1 MKNGPTIGRHSSGRL
16 YTTMTVNGKK
26 KFIWGATEQEVRD
39 KWLELRYMSS
49 RGYNV
54 TDNPTMEEYA
64 IKWYNL
70 FIKPRQGRGGA
81 VKTKE
86 MYINAVEVHII
97 PALGYKRIKDITT
110 SDVQGLLNQITS
122 SKSLQHKVRITLN
135 QIFVKAMA
143 DRLIAHNPIIGTDPV
158 EAGEPVRSVYTPEQR
173 AILLEVLEDHAIF
186 PLVFTILNTGMRVT
200 EALALMR
207 TRDLDLD
214 AGKIYVR
221 EAVEYIRGKPQKK
234 PPKTKRGVRTIP
246 IPSAFADWLRG
257 YLAGVQSLYVFP
269 GTDGGQMGKTKLT
282 NMQRKANEKLA
293 KWFDMVEAAQDKAA
307 KGIELSK
314 QEKDLL
320 LKAKQI
326 CGDGPIGE
334 HRFKLHFRTLRHTYC
349 TELFDLGIDELSAA
363 KIMGHTVTIMR
374 EIYTHIQKKRQ
385 QKTIDKIENLY
396 GDFQGLALVKSR
408 EQV

>member
-1 MKNGPTIGRHSSGRL
+1 
-16 YTTMTVNGKK
+16 
-26 KFIWGATEQEVRD
+26 
-39 KWLELRYMSS
+39 
-49 RGYNV
+49 
-54 TDNPTMEEYA
+54 
-64 IKWYNL
+64 
-70 FIKPRQGRGGA
+70 
-81 VKTKE
+81 
-86 MYINAVEVHII
+86 
-97 PALGYKRIKDITT
+97 
-110 SDVQGLLNQITS
+110 
-122 SKSLQHKVRITLN
+122 
-135 QIFVKAMA
+135 
-143 DRLIAHNPIIGTDPV
+143 
-158 EAGEPVRSVYTPEQR
+158 
-173 AILLEVLEDHAIF
+173 
-186 PLVFTILNTGMRVT
+186 MRVT

-234 PPKTKRGVRTIP
+234 PTKTKRGVRTIP

-257 YLAGVQSLYVFP
+257 YLAGVKSLYVFP

>member
-1 MKNGPTIGRHSSGRL
+1 MKTGPTIGRHSSGRL

-49 RGYNV
+49 QGYNV
-54 TDNPTMEEYA
+54 TDNPTLEDYA

-70 FIKPRQGRGGA
+70 YIKPRQGQGGA

-158 EAGEPVRSVYTPEQR
+158 EAPEPVRLVYTPEQR
-173 AILLEVLEDHAIF
+173 GILLEVLQGHAIF
-186 PLVFTILNTGMRVT
+186 PLVFTILNTGMRAT

-207 TRDLDLD
+207 SRDLDLD

-221 EAVEYIRGKPQKK
+221 ESTEFVKAKPRTK
-234 PPKTKRGVRTIP
+234 PTKTKRGVRTIP
-246 IPSAFADWLRG
+246 IPSAFADWMRG
-257 YLAGVQSLYVFP
+257 YLTGVKSLYVFP

-282 NMQRKANEKLA
+282 NMQRKANRRLA
-293 KWFDMVEAAQDKAA
+293 RWFDEHPD
-307 KGIELSK
+307 
-314 QEKDLL
+314 QE
-320 LKAKQI
+320 
-326 CGDGPIGE
+326 E
-334 HRFKLHFRTLRHTYC
+334 HRFQLHFRTLRHTYC
-349 TELFDLGIDELSAA
+349 TELFDLGVDELSASR
-363 KIMGHTVTIMR
+363 IMGHTVTIMR

-385 QKTIDKIENLY
+385 QKTVDKIENLY
-396 GDFQGLALVKSR
+396 GGLHVLPLAKSR

>member
-54 TDNPTMEEYA
+54 TENPTLEDYA

-70 FIKPRQGRGGA
+70 YIKPRQGQGGA

-158 EAGEPVRSVYTPEQR
+158 EAPEPVRLVYTPEQR
-173 AILLEVLEDHAIF
+173 GILLEVLQDHAIF
-186 PLVFTILNTGMRVT
+186 PLVFTVLNTGMRVT

-257 YLAGVQSLYVFP
+257 YLAGVKSLYVFP

-282 NMQRKANEKLA
+282 NMQRKANRRLA
-293 KWFDMVEAAQDKAA
+293 RWFDEHPD
-307 KGIELSK
+307 
-314 QEKDLL
+314 QE
-320 LKAKQI
+320 
-326 CGDGPIGE
+326 E
-334 HRFKLHFRTLRHTYC
+334 HRFQLHFRTLRHTYC
-349 TELFDLGIDELSAA
+349 TELFDQEIDEVSAA
-363 KIMGHTVTIMR
+363 AIMGHTVTIMR

-385 QKTIDKIENLY
+385 QKTVDKIENLY
-396 GDFQGLALVKSR
+396 GGLRVLPLAKSSER
-408 EQV
+408 V

>member
-16 YTTMTVNGKK
+16 YTTLTINGKK

-39 KWLELRYMSS
+39 KWLELKYMSS

-54 TDNPTMEEYA
+54 TENPTMEEYA
-64 IKWYNL
+64 VKWYNL

-110 SDVQGLLNQITS
+110 SDVQSLLNGITS

-143 DRLIAHNPIIGTDPV
+143 DRLIAYNPIIGIDPV
-158 EAGEPVRSVYTPEQR
+158 EAPEPVRMVYTPEQR
-173 AILLEVLEDHAIF
+173 AILLEVLQGHAIF
-186 PLVFTILNTGMRVT
+186 PLAFTILNTGMRAT

-207 TRDLDLD
+207 SRDLDLD

-221 EAVEYIRGKPQKK
+221 ESTEFVKAKPRTK
-234 PPKTKRGVRTIP
+234 PTKTKRGVRTIP

-257 YLAGVQSLYVFP
+257 YLAGVKSLYVFP
-269 GTDGGQMGKTKLT
+269 GTDGGQMGKTKLV
-282 NMQRKANEKLA
+282 NMQRKANRRLA
-293 KWFDMVEAAQDKAA
+293 RWFDEHPD
-307 KGIELSK
+307 
-314 QEKDLL
+314 QE
-320 LKAKQI
+320 
-326 CGDGPIGE
+326 E
-334 HRFKLHFRTLRHTYC
+334 HRFQLHFRTLRHTYC

-363 KIMGHTVTIMR
+363 AIMGHTVTIMR
-374 EIYTHIQKKRQ
+374 EIYTHIQRDRERR
-385 QKTIDKIENLY
+385 TIEKIENLY
-396 GDFQGLALVKSR
+396 QKDQGLTLVKSG
-408 EQV
+408 EKV